1 MRKKLVVMLLVTIM
15 AVSVIPVSKGVE
27 DKIPD
32 KALSGTSGITKVV
45 IADYGLPKTVLQAAK
60 NQNKFK
66 EYTSAEAEVR
76 INSVIIPYNKD
87 DKGDEQPMPSI
98 KGPSVTAEEYADSQS
113 ALTVKKIDK
122 FFSDIQINILDHS
135 MANEDAIKYF
145 INITVESVYRQRL
158 ASGEIITFYGHDGYY
173 VVVDQKGNLLHLIAS
188 FLDASTGEI
197 YISNRKVDDN
207 GSFLCGKSFAGPIK
221 QNVVSVPR
229 GNIKKICNFSQKD
242 LRAVIPYWSN
252 NKLGEY
258 HADGE
263 HIGGALE
270 TVFKATTSTDSIGS
284 KFTTEATTSEETTTQ
299 ETTTQETTTQET
311 TTQETT
317 TQETTTK
324 ETTAEITTTHAT
336 TTQMTTTEVTTMDTT
351 LTKATEDYVT
361 KAPAPKPDNTDD
373 SGTQEVTV
381 STSAEPDDTD
391 TLLDQLSKYSGD
403 TKKNNE
409 PEALGAALVG
419 SDNNNNTNSGND
431 GDVGSG
437 DGEEDISGL
446 STSSSSGQ
454 SFFDKAVGETSFKVS
469 NIMMFLLP
477 LVVIMGATAL
487 AISNKLVKKGDK
499 EFIR

>member
-32 KALSGTSGITKVV
+32 KALSNTSGITKVV
-45 IADYGLPKTVLQAAK
+45 TADYGLPETVLQAAK

-66 EYTSAEAEVR
+66 EYTSAEAEVQ
-76 INSVIIPYNKD
+76 INSLIVPYNTD
-87 DKGDEQPMPSI
+87 DKGAEQPMPSI

-113 ALTVKKIDK
+113 ALTVKKMDK
-122 FFSDIQINILDHS
+122 FFSVMQKNVLDHS
-135 MANEDAIKYF
+135 MENKDAIKYF

-158 ASGEIITFYGHDGYY
+158 ANGEIITFYGHDGYY
-173 VVVDQKGNLLHLIAS
+173 VVVNQKGDLLHLIAS

-207 GSFLCGKSFAGPIK
+207 GSFLCGKSFTGSTK

-242 LRAVIPYWSN
+242 LVSVIPYWSN

-258 HADGE
+258 YANGE

-299 ETTTQETTTQET
+299 ETTTEETTTQET

-317 TQETTTK
+317 TQ

-381 STSAEPDDTD
+381 STAAEPDDTD

-419 SDNNNNTNSGND
+419 NDNNNNTNSGND
-431 GDVGSG
+431 GDGGSG

-477 LVVIMGATAL
+477 FVVIMGATAL